1 MPSFKLRYAKYDSKG
16 CLLWG
21 YRRHLQHHDLA
32 YLTVLEGITV
42 SRSRYR
48 FQRFG
53 GGVTE
58 FMQKKS
64 LLDICK

>member
-1 MPSFKLRYAKYDSKG
+1 MPSFKLRYAKYDSKE

-42 SRSRYR
+42 SHSKYLQQHWPT
-48 FQRFG
+48 FSSQKG
-53 GGVTE
+53 GTE
-58 FMQKKS
+58 VEVK
-64 LLDICK
+64 